1 MARIVV
7 EGPIGVGKTSLTHAL
22 AESLDARTVLE
33 VVEDNPFL
41 ARFYDDPE
49 RHSFSVQA
57 FFLVSRFKQAQ
68 ELNQGFL
75 FERHVVSDYMFEKD
89 WIFASLN
96 LQGDEWA
103 LYEDLY
109 LQLRPKLAPP
119 DLTVYLRADIDL
131 LLKRIAMRDRPFER
145 RIDPAYLERLCTA
158 YDAYFESHSGPL
170 HVIEA
175 SSVDFVAS
183 RRDRDAVLS
192 DVLKLAKVA

>member
-145 RIDPAYLERLCTA
+145 RIDPAYLERLCAA

>member
-22 AESLDARTVLE
+22 ADALAAKTVLE
-33 VVEDNPFL
+33 VVEENPFL

-75 FERHVVSDYMFEKD
+75 FQSHVVSDYMFDKD

-96 LQGDEWA
+96 LQGDEWT

-109 LQLRPKLAPP
+109 HQLKPKLTPP
-119 DLTVYLRADIDL
+119 DLTVYLRADVDL
-131 LLKRIAMRDRPFER
+131 LLRRIAKRDRPFER
-145 RIDPAYLERLCTA
+145 DIDPDYLARLCA
-158 YDAYFESHSGPL
+158 SYDAYFEDHGGPL

-175 SSVDFVAS
+175 DSVDFVAS
-183 RRDRDAVLS
+183 RRDRDAVLA